1 MDHRPEHK
9 TKRKSGKEN
18 LCQLG
23 LGKLFLGPNNKRM
36 IHKRKKKIDK
46 SDY

>member
-23 LGKLFLGPNNKRM
+23 LDKHFSQQDTKSM
-36 IHKRKKKIDK
+36 SQKRKKN
-46 SDY
+46 YV